1 MSLGK
6 VIRKYRKIR
15 NLTQEEMAARLGVS
29 APAVNKWE
37 NENSYPDITLLA
49 PIARLLGIS
58 LDTLLCFREELTMEE
73 INEIVRKADRRLKE
87 ETYDETFRWARKK
100 LEQYPNCE
108 PLMLNL
114 AIFFDAY
121 RTVHEVPE
129 DEKYDEYLCS
139 LYVRM
144 LGSREEATRVR
155 AADCLFGFHMRK
167 KQYDKAEKY
176 LEYFS
181 IQNPERKR
189 KQAEIYA
196 ATERIQEAY
205 KAYEELLFSD
215 YQRISTELHQMY
227 LLALQN
233 DDRKRA
239 HWLTDKK
246 VELARC
252 FEMGEYYEVSD
263 RLELAALEKDADT
276 VLDTM
281 EAMLSNVERLV
292 DFRNAPLYEHME
304 FKELSEEF
312 LAGVRENLLKC
323 FRDEETYGFLK
334 NDRRWKELV
343 KG

>member
-1 MSLGK
+1 
-6 VIRKYRKIR
+6 
-15 NLTQEEMAARLGVS
+15 
-29 APAVNKWE
+29 
-37 NENSYPDITLLA
+37 
-49 PIARLLGIS
+49 
-58 LDTLLCFREELTMEE
+58 
-73 INEIVRKADRRLKE
+73 
-87 ETYDETFRWARKK
+87 
-100 LEQYPNCE
+100 
-108 PLMLNL
+108 
-114 AIFFDAY
+114 
-121 RTVHEVPE
+121 
-129 DEKYDEYLCS
+129 
-139 LYVRM
+139 
-144 LGSREEATRVR
+144 
-155 AADCLFGFHMRK
+155 MRK

-292 DFRNAPLYEHME
+292 EFQKLAPL
-304 FKELSEEF
+304 L
-312 LAGVRENLLKC
+312 
-323 FRDEETYGFLK
+323 
-334 NDRRWKELV
+334 
-343 KG
+343 

>member
-1 MSLGK
+1 
-6 VIRKYRKIR
+6 
-15 NLTQEEMAARLGVS
+15 
-29 APAVNKWE
+29 
-37 NENSYPDITLLA
+37 
-49 PIARLLGIS
+49 
-58 LDTLLCFREELTMEE
+58 
-73 INEIVRKADRRLKE
+73 
-87 ETYDETFRWARKK
+87 
-100 LEQYPNCE
+100 
-108 PLMLNL
+108 
-114 AIFFDAY
+114 
-121 RTVHEVPE
+121 
-129 DEKYDEYLCS
+129 
-139 LYVRM
+139 
-144 LGSREEATRVR
+144 
-155 AADCLFGFHMRK
+155 
-167 KQYDKAEKY
+167 
-176 LEYFS
+176 
-181 IQNPERKR
+181 
-189 KQAEIYA
+189 
-196 ATERIQEAY
+196 
-205 KAYEELLFSD
+205 
-215 YQRISTELHQMY
+215 MY

-239 HWLTDKK
+239 YWLTDKK

-343 KG
+343 RG